1 MDKRRLRMISK
12 VLREVKAQFPQIA
25 NSIEERIEEE
35 CSKENMSK
43 EQVIFFLHTR
53 KQRFSTEKNIFLFCR
68 AKF

>member
-12 VLREVKAQFPQIA
+12 VLREVKAQFPQTA

-43 EQVIFFLHTR
+43 EQVIF
-53 KQRFSTEKNIFLFCR
+53 LFTYQE
-68 AKF
+68 AKI